1 MQYSRYAN
9 DPAPAKG
16 PEVFYGYCHD
26 SRRMRMMDYDDFMS
40 NLNTGYNSL
49 YQPPAGLDAVIGAAR
64 PRQHGC
70 HCHEQEYCSCNCC
83 IQCADVVEYAYCGE
97 TRKIPITFDNDSRR
111 ERQVTLQIGG
121 FTTDGGRQ
129 LPWKASLSDATL
141 TLGPCSQKH
150 VLVTVDIDCGQGNA
164 GNANAV
170 GTAANA
176 AADTRQGRGTV
187 DSCTVGYARLA
198 ADGCL
203 IRPLIIAIAVLPDHC
218 RAHRVSCLCGC
229 C

>member
-1 MQYSRYAN
+1 MQSYRYAN

-26 SRRMRMMDYDDFMS
+26 SRRMRMMDYNDFMS
-40 NLNTGYNSL
+40 NLNTGYSSL
-49 YQPPAGLDAVIGAAR
+49 YQPPAGMDAVLGTAQ
-64 PRQHGC
+64 PHHHGC
-70 HCHEQEYCSCNCC
+70 HCHEHEDCSCNCC

-97 TRKIPITFDNDSRR
+97 TRKVPITFDNDSRR
-111 ERQVTLQIGG
+111 ERQLSLQISG
-121 FTTDGGRQ
+121 FNTESGHA
-129 LPWKASLSDATL
+129 LPWKASLSDAAF
-141 TLGPCSQKH
+141 TLGPCSQKNL
-150 VLVTVDIDCGQGNA
+150 LVTIDIECGQGNSSDA
-164 GNANAV
+164 
-170 GTAANA
+170 AANA
-176 AADTRQGRGTV
+176 AAARQARGTV

-203 IRPLIIAIAVLPDHC
+203 IRPLIIAVAVLPDHC